1 MSDLRTINPGVRR
14 IGGIYTIK
22 NDGED
27 MPKQPPAIINP
38 GAVKRV
44 TRARGEEQQI
54 PQVEIYYEEAEG
66 KRVPREEMK
75 GLLAGQTA
83 KPAKEISYAQ
93 REARKQLASKKA
105 LIEAEREIIE
115 EKVAKK
121 IEREIA
127 GKKQKIEKGVVTE
140 IVPYVKKAKKVE
152 EKPDEK
158 EIAELKLKKAEEK
171 KQVAELKLKKAET
184 KQKTEE
190 AKTKRAETYLEFANA
205 RAKQLQEQKGIKWKE
220 AKAEA
225 TDEWKKRAVRTP
237 GSIPGS
243 EYYVTEP
250 ESSATSESTH
260 RKRFEIMAER
270 QKKLAD
276 TEGSDSY
283 EISPSGHVKRIE
295 RKAIT
300 DKSGSES
307 SKKSEAKAGAGE
319 EPKPKPKMAT
329 VKRADGTITRVPM
342 KEKSVDVEKE
352 QKKAEDIKLK
362 PSQPALRQRDIL
374 GYVEALSDEE
384 LKMEYRSIHPR
395 KPFPSKL
402 KMRNAVTKSYG
413 GRVRGGK
420 TVFSSTEED

>member
-54 PQVEIYYEEAEG
+54 PQVEIYYEEADG

-75 GLLAGQTA
+75 GALAGQMA
-83 KPAKEISYAQ
+83 KPIKEMTYAQ
-93 REARKQLASKKA
+93 REARKQVASKKA

-127 GKKQKIEKGVVTE
+127 GKKQKVEKGVVTE
-140 IVPYVKKAKKVE
+140 IVTYVKKAKKVE

-250 ESSATSESTH
+250 ESSAKSDSSKKSVVSKRSTTSES
-260 RKRFEIMAER
+260 ER
-270 QKKLAD
+270 A
-276 TEGSDSY
+276 
-283 EISPSGHVKRIE
+283 RE
-295 RKAIT
+295 REALRDIP
-300 DKSGSES
+300 GSES

-319 EPKPKPKMAT
+319 EPKPKPKMVT
-329 VKRADGTITRVPM
+329 VKRADGTITRIPM
-342 KEKSVDVEKE
+342 KEKTVDIEKE

-362 PSQPALRQRDIL
+362 PSRPALRQRDIL